1 MDKQTG
7 ERNKS
12 KMIPEGHREIVHAS
26 MIAIEEVFNNQGAKQ
41 WKIDVEL
48 QGNLSL
54 TKQNGFPFK
63 WSTYAVTL
71 GKGNNG
77 YNYPLASECPDVF
90 QEYYDDVID
99 IETHNRSE
107 AVRKKELP
115 KKEFSPK
122 PLTLYMG
129 RGDMIPKQA
138 EKFDKMSQ
146 VEKDEWLAENEESWT
161 YRWKIM
167 LPYFDQEGKAVQES
181 RPPVQESRPPVE
193 TVAEQETMSALHSTS
208 EVEEEPQEID
218 ELDKMKNR
226 INEQQMFIMRQS
238 STGYGA
244 SILSDAERNI
254 PCVDCKIELLSRY
267 ANSILDSILLGQTPP
282 YIKNHQHPDQETDE
296 ETQDLLDQAEE
307 DMEK

>member
-1 MDKQTG
+1 
-7 ERNKS
+7 
-12 KMIPEGHREIVHAS
+12 MIPEGHREIVHAS

-63 WSTYAVTL
+63 WSTYPVTL
-71 GKGNNG
+71 GKNNNG

-90 QEYYDDVID
+90 QEYYDDVIA

-138 EKFDKMSQ
+138 EKFEKMSQ
-146 VEKDEWLAENEESWT
+146 VEKDEWLAGNEESWT

-181 RPPVQESRPPVE
+181 RPPVE
-193 TVAEQETMSALHSTS
+193 TVAEQETMSALHNAS
-208 EVEEEPQEID
+208 EVEEEPEEIEKKLQYLVMTKD
-218 ELDKMKNR
+218 NLDPNQAR
-226 INEQQMFIMRQS
+226 IMRQS
-238 STGYGA
+238 ALHYAMLSLSEEEKSISTQYPTQNKVEY
-244 SILSDAERNI
+244 I
-254 PCVDCKIELLSRY
+254 IENY
-267 ANSILDSILLGQTPP
+267 AKPFFDYYLLGDVPP
-282 YIKNHQHPDQETDE
+282 HIKDHQPVEATEETDQ

-307 DMEK
+307 DMGK

>member
-282 YIKNHQHPDQETDE
+282 YIKNHQHPDQETAE
-296 ETQDLLDQAEE
+296 ETQDL
-307 DMEK
+307 

>member
-1 MDKQTG
+1 
-7 ERNKS
+7 
-12 KMIPEGHREIVHAS
+12 MIPEGHREIVHAS
-26 MIAIEEVFNNQGAKQ
+26 MIAIEEEFNNDGAKQ
-41 WKIDVEL
+41 WKISAEL

-63 WSTYAVTL
+63 WSTFPVTL
-71 GKGNNG
+71 GKNNNG

-90 QEYYDDVID
+90 QEYYDDVIA
-99 IETHNRSE
+99 IEKHNRSE

-138 EKFDKMSQ
+138 EKFEKMSQ
-146 VEKDEWLAENEESWT
+146 VEKDEWLVGNEESWT

-181 RPPVQESRPPVE
+181 RPPVE
-193 TVAEQETMSALHSTS
+193 TVAEQETMSALHNPSG
-208 EVEEEPQEID
+208 VEEEPEEID

-254 PCVDCKIELLSRY
+254 PCVDCKIELLHRY
-267 ANSILDSILLGQTPP
+267 ADSILDSILLGDVPP
-282 YIKNHQHPDQETDE
+282 YIKGHEHPDEETDQ

-307 DMEK
+307 DMGK